1 MGITFKDC
9 LRPKSNMDVDKLS
22 LEEIKQLLLEERN
35 KNALLRQQIS
45 QPVLIGYISY
55 IIQ

>member
-1 MGITFKDC
+1 
-9 LRPKSNMDVDKLS
+9 MDVDKLS

-55 IIQ
+55 IIQWH